1 MCRTLML
8 VAGLSLLPLASANL
22 SSLLLLV
29 LVLVDLSPPLGAL
42 SPPFVALSVVLLLPA
57 MVSDVA
63 RKVRGAVLK
72 LERGAAS
79 TMSYFSLEQIH
90 SSRP

>member
-8 VAGLSLLPLASANL
+8 VAGLSLLPLASADL

-29 LVLVDLSPPLGAL
+29 LVLVDLSPPLGPF
-42 SPPFVALSVVLLLPA
+42 SPPFVALSVVFLLPA

-63 RKVRGAVLK
+63 RKAQKVRGD
-72 LERGAAS
+72 GGP
-79 TMSYFSLEQIH
+79 F
-90 SSRP
+90 